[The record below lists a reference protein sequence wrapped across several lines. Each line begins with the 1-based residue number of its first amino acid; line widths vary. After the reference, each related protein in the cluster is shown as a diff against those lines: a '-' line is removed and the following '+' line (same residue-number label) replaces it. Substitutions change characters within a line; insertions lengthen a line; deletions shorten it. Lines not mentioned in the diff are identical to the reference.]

1 MRCTLGRCPPPR
13 WIPGEW
19 GQVGPCLSL
28 TSSTTVWRLI
38 LLACLKDRVLSVETL
53 CVGEWFVSFT
63 PGWNTGDSNQ
73 ACDACECIEAV
84 FVFVIPRVKTGL
96 EYVIGSSNIF
106 LAVWSL
112 SAPQTRPLCHF
123 QEQGFEE
130 DRGVEV
136 LGSPWYDLVC
146 SEKAAQHFTTQL
158 THIAERTPK
167 SRASEIVVSTKSMAC
182 YFVGFVSNSV

>member
-38 LLACLKDRVLSVETL
+38 LLACLKDKVSIDKTP

-112 SAPQTRPLCHF
+112 SAPQTRPLSLPGT
-123 QEQGFEE
+123 GFWGRQRNRSFGLTLIWLSMLWKSCSTLYNTADSYCWE
-130 DRGVEV
+130 DA
-136 LGSPWYDLVC
+136 
-146 SEKAAQHFTTQL
+146 K
-158 THIAERTPK
+158 K
-167 SRASEIVVSTKSMAC
+167 SCVRDSCIYKKYGLLFC
-182 YFVGFVSNSV
+182 RIC